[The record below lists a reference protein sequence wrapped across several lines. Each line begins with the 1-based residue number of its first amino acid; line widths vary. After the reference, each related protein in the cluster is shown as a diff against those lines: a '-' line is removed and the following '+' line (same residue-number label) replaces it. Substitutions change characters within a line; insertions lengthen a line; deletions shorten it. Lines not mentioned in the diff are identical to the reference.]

1 MDKDTGTITALMLRF
16 KDYRLPRAL
25 RMRDR
30 VRAGEVLSDEDI
42 AWLERIFSE
51 SNSVR
56 PLVERNPEYKS
67 LVVSAIN
74 LYAEIIELGVENE
87 KTAGGRPDS

>member
-1 MDKDTGTITALMLRF
+1 MDKDSGTIAALMLRF

-42 AWLERIFSE
+42 DWLQRIFAE

-56 PLVERNPEYKS
+56 PLVARNPEYEA
-67 LVVSAIN
+67 LVARAIN
-74 LYAEIIELGVENE
+74 LYAEIIERGVENE
-87 KTAGGRPDS
+87 KARGD

>member
-1 MDKDTGTITALMLRF
+1 MDKDAGTIAALMLRF

-42 AWLERIFSE
+42 AWLERIFAE

-56 PLVERNPEYKS
+56 SLVERNPEYES

-74 LYAEIIELGVENE
+74 LYAEIIELGVGNE
-87 KTAGGRPDS
+87 KAAGRRPDS